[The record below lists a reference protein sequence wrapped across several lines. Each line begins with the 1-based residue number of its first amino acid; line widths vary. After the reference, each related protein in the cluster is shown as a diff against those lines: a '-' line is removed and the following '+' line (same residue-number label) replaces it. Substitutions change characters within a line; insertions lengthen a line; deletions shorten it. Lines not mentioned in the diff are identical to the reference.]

1 MGTMAF
7 EEAPMALIVAV
18 PLEEAVDADEADGA
32 DDEAD
37 GADDRADGA
46 DDEADDDAD
55 ESVFSNISR
64 VTMDC

>member
-37 GADDRADGA
+37 
-46 DDEADDDAD
+46 DDAD